1 MSKKIRETRSNPGE
15 IWEDLIVS
23 ILAVNQYSL
32 EKTYAL
38 LPLLRRAEVLDPE
51 MLCNLQPEEVVER
64 LKTNGVDRGSF
75 MTLLFAMRL
84 VSLGVALH
92 SKGIASCVEVI
103 LSNDPE
109 EIRNLLLPVNGIG
122 PKVIGNFLL
131 LRGIKD

>member
-1 MSKKIRETRSNPGE
+1 
-15 IWEDLIVS
+15 
-23 ILAVNQYSL
+23 
-32 EKTYAL
+32 
-38 LPLLRRAEVLDPE
+38 
-51 MLCNLQPEEVVER
+51 
-64 LKTNGVDRGSF
+64 

>member
-38 LPLLRRAEVLDPE
+38 LPLDPE